1 MMTDA
6 CTLTA
11 QHTVLATPIGDL
23 TVVREG
29 DLLTGLYFPH
39 HWYKPDPVTFGPRN
53 DRVFEVVPGQL
64 EGYLAGTRSLFELP
78 LEPRGTELHRHAWDL
93 ISQGPY
99 GRAPSSG
106 CGAPPRI
113 GPYD

>member
-11 QHTVLATPIGDL
+11 QHTVVATPIGDL

-29 DLLTGLYFPH
+29 HSLTGLYFPH

-53 DRVFEVVPGQL
+53 DRGFEGVAGQL
-64 EGYLAGTRSLFELP
+64 GEYPAGTRTLFTLP
-78 LEPRGTELHRHAWDL
+78 LKPPGHGVPAPCLGADRAGSLRADHHLRRPR
-93 ISQGPY
+93 P
-99 GRAPSSG
+99 PSWR
-106 CGAPPRI
+106 P
-113 GPYD
+113 